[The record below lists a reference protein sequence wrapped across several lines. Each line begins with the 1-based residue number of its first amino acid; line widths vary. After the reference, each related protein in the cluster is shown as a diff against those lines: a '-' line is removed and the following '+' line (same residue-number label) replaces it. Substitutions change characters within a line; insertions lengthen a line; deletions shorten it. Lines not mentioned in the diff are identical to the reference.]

1 MIKISEKEA
10 VKKRI
15 IYELLE
21 SKKPVTI
28 AYLASLINK
37 TGRTVQ
43 NYLDEI
49 EVELSEHGIKLIRKA
64 NFGVCLEMDNVK
76 LDKYKAYLHN
86 DNVLGNFHDKY
97 SSNYRRQYILKILL
111 EEKIPYTIQFFSDN
125 LYCSKTAIV
134 NDLSYLQTWLEKRG
148 LILKRKQNQG
158 LWAEGSEKDFRNALK
173 DFLYESK
180 EKEFED
186 NNLFE
191 DIDNIDYRI
200 DFVNY
205 KKLKSMFPKLDIYE
219 IQLIIKQAEDK
230 MHIHFIDQA
239 FLNLITHIAIAIER
253 VKDKKSINMNDDFMD
268 ELFNKK
274 EYDVAAWVVSQL
286 SEYFKVDFS
295 KDETGYIAIHFL
307 GAKAEENFMNEN
319 HSAIIQNAD
328 DESVEIAREI
338 INTSSEILNID
349 FTKDENLLTA
359 LVLHL
364 RPTIARLKYGL
375 KLYNPLLERIKKEY
389 TSIFGAAWVCSSIF
403 EKKLGVSINE
413 DEVSY
418 ITLHLAVAASK
429 LKKKISTI
437 VCCSSGIGT
446 SQMVAEKIK
455 HSFEELE
462 IVKVVPYSYLKK
474 EDIEKADLI
483 ITTVRYLKIIPNSI
497 YVSSLLDDED
507 LKNIA
512 ASIKNISRKK
522 YLNKTVQHEK
532 SNSNNN
538 IFENELIFLDDNSRN
553 FIEAIKR
560 YGALLQQKGY
570 AKEGFSK
577 NVIDREKKGTT
588 FLGKGIAIPHA
599 RDEYVNTSKI
609 CFVKLKN
616 PIMWNGNQLEILIIL
631 CLKFDDIKSTKE
643 FFKELYNVIR
653 NDEILEKIK
662 NEKDPDKIIKLLNEG
677 GSNNG
682 TINN

>member
-1 MIKISEKEA
+1 MIKISGKED

-15 IYELLE
+15 IYVLLE
-21 SKKPVTI
+21 SKEPVTI
-28 AYLASLINK
+28 AYLASLVNK
-37 TGRTVQ
+37 SGRTVQ

-49 EVELSEHGIKLIRKA
+49 DTELSEYEIKLIRKA
-64 NFGVCLEMDNVK
+64 NFGIYLQGDKLK
-76 LDKYKAYLHN
+76 LDEYKANLHN
-86 DNVLGNFHDKY
+86 DCLLGNCQDKY
-97 SSNYRRQYILKILL
+97 SSNYRRQYILRILL

-134 NDLSYLQTWLEKRG
+134 NDLSYVQTWLEKRG
-148 LILKRKQNQG
+148 LILRRKQNQG
-158 LWAEGSEKDFRNALK
+158 LWVEGNEKDFRNALK
-173 DFLYESK
+173 DFLYDSK

-191 DIDNIDYRI
+191 DIDSIDYRI

-219 IQLIIKQAEDK
+219 IQSIIKQAEDK

-253 VKDKKSINMNDDFMD
+253 VKNKKSIKMNDEFMD
-268 ELFNKK
+268 ELLNKK
-274 EYDVAAWVVSQL
+274 EYEVAAWVVSKL
-286 SEYFKVDFS
+286 SEHFKVDFS

-307 GAKAEENFMNEN
+307 GAKAEENFLNEN
-319 HSAIIQNAD
+319 YSAIIQNAD

-338 INTSSEILNID
+338 INTSSDILNMD

-429 LKKKISTI
+429 LKKKLNTI

-483 ITTVRYLKIIPNSI
+483 ITTVRNLKIIPNSI

-507 LKNIA
+507 LKNISA
-512 ASIKNISRKK
+512 FIKNVSRKK
-522 YLNKTVQHEK
+522 YLCEKTQPEK
-532 SNSNNN
+532 YYSNNN
-538 IFENELIFLDDNSRN
+538 IFEDQLIFLDDTSSN
-553 FIEAIKR
+553 FIEAINR
-560 YGALLQQKGY
+560 YGTLLEQKGY
-570 AKEGFSK
+570 AKAGFSK

-599 RDEYVNTSKI
+599 MDKYVNTSKI
-609 CFVKLKN
+609 CFVKLRD

-643 FFKELYNVIR
+643 FFKELYNVLR
-653 NDEILEKIK
+653 NDEIIDKMK
-662 NEKDPDKIIKLLNEG
+662 NEKNPKEIIKLLNEG
-677 GSNNG
+677 GNNSG
-682 TINN
+682 SVNN